1 MAGLKRRGGGY
12 SPYAYRPGNSPLHR
26 APPALKL
33 LALLGISTAAFFF
46 GLPAAAAAALLL
58 CVAAIPAGIRPWEL
72 LRGVRPLFVMLLL
85 ILAFRSLNFDPLG
98 FNPRGFWEALE
109 FTGNVLVSFS
119 AGTLFFAVTTMTQ
132 IRESLEAVRIPQLR
146 GRRKPR
152 GLNAF
157 SSLNA
162 LSLGLSLMLG
172 FLPRFFEVWEE
183 VRCAY
188 EARGGRKG
196 IPFLRAVIPRVT
208 EGMIEIAG
216 ETAAALEARGI
227 SLRF

>member
-1 MAGLKRRGGGY
+1 MKRRGRGV
-12 SPYAYRPGNSPLHR
+12 SPYAYRPGTSLLHR

-58 CVAAIPAGIRPWEL
+58 CIAAISAGIRPWEL
-72 LRGVRPLFVMLLL
+72 LRGIRPLFIMLLL
-85 ILAFRSLNFDPLG
+85 ILLFRSLSFGPG
-98 FNPRGFWEALE
+98 FNPVGFDPVGFDPQGFAEALA

-119 AGTLFFAVTTMTQ
+119 AGALFFSVTTMTE
-132 IRESLEAVRIPQLR
+132 IRESLEAVRLR
-146 GRRKPR
+146 R
-152 GLNAF
+152 
-157 SSLNA
+157 
-162 LSLGLSLMLG
+162 LSLGISLMLG
-172 FLPRFFEVWEE
+172 FLPRFFEIWEG

-188 EARGGRKG
+188 EARGGKPG
-196 IPFLRAVIPRVT
+196 IPFMLGVIPRVT
-208 EGMIEIAG
+208 EKMIEIAG